1 MKRTVLGRGLEA
13 LIPDKESIRE
23 SSVGDILKV
32 AVDEISPNPFQP
44 RTVFDEEKIDGLVAS
59 IKEKGILQPLL
70 VRKRGEVYELIAGER
85 RWRAAQKAGISEIP
99 VIVHDTSDEEILEI
113 SLIENIQRE
122 DLNALEEA
130 EAYRKLIEKFNHT
143 QEQLARRLGK
153 NRSTIANSLRLL
165 RLPEG
170 IKQSLQQNLLTM
182 GHARAILS
190 LEDHDKQKEL
200 HSQILKKG
208 LSVRQ
213 AENLAK
219 RIKEKKEKTP
229 LKQDDRKDIFFA
241 EIENELKRWLSTQ
254 VKVSK
259 KRKGGKIVID
269 FYSPEELDRILARIK
284 GGR

>member
-1 MKRTVLGRGLEA
+1 M
-13 LIPDKESIRE
+13 
-23 SSVGDILKV
+23 
-32 AVDEISPNPFQP
+32 
-44 RTVFDEEKIDGLVAS
+44 
-59 IKEKGILQPLL
+59 
-70 VRKRGEVYELIAGER
+70 IAGER

-99 VIVHDTSDEEILEI
+99 VIVHDSSDEEILEI
-113 SLIENIQRE
+113 SLIENVQRE

-143 QEQLARRLGK
+143 QEQLATRLGK

-190 LEDHDKQKEL
+190 LEDLGKQKEL
-200 HSQILKKG
+200 HNQILKKG

-219 RIKEKKEKTP
+219 RIKEKKEETP
-229 LKQDDRKDIFFA
+229 PKQDVRKDIFFA

-254 VKVSK
+254 VKVAK

-269 FYSPEELDRILARIK
+269 FYSIEELDRILERIK